1 MKTMRE
7 LVEDKVMELFREG
20 YEEGLEAFHEP
31 VKVTDIER
39 RILAYPHPRVI
50 VINPG
55 HLEALFTM
63 IEARVKCAYDAELLK
78 VLDAQLCQAYR

>member
-20 YEEGLEAFHEP
+20 YEEGLDAFHEP
-31 VKVTDIER
+31 IKVDDDLRHMLLTSPYIPQP
-39 RILAYPHPRVI
+39 IAKI
-50 VINPG
+50 
-55 HLEALFTM
+55 EALLTE

-78 VLDAQLCQAYR
+78 VLDAQLRQAYR